1 MNWESQRRE
10 LLSSDAPKTGL
21 GPLRT
26 VADAAVG
33 LRIRPHVDVWC
44 LPLLVPPADA
54 ARLARLLPAG
64 ENACLDR
71 IASRARRQRA
81 CIAWASRRSILA
93 RYLRCN
99 PDEVAIVR
107 HGRGAPTVDASG
119 HPLHVSLS
127 HSEDWMLLA
136 VSRVHRVGVDIERI
150 DPDADVVRLARRF
163 FTTDEAAALSV
174 LPEDEARRVFFR
186 IWTRKEAVLKGLGG
200 GVPSRLRAVPVGADE
215 GRRVVRI
222 GVSDWM
228 LHDLAA
234 PADYAAALA
243 VRGDATIL
251 THGVL
256 DEGRESAVV

>member
-26 VADAAVG
+26 VANAAVG
-33 LRIRPHVDVWC
+33 PRIHRHVDVWC
-44 LPLLVPPADA
+44 LPLLVPPAEV

-93 RYLRCN
+93 RYLGCK

-136 VSRVHRVGVDIERI
+136 VSRMHRVGVDIERI

-163 FTTDEAAALSV
+163 FPANEADELASLPAAERHKA
-174 LPEDEARRVFFR
+174 FFR
-186 IWTRKEAVLKGLGG
+186 AWTRKEAILKGVGG
-200 GVPSRLRAVPVGADE
+200 GVPSRLRSVPAGVGTQDEPVVMGGSVWTLCGLAVPEPYAATLAVDGAAP
-215 GRRVVRI
+215 VV
-222 GVSDWM
+222 
-228 LHDLAA
+228 LHDTIESS
-234 PADYAAALA
+234 AL
-243 VRGDATIL
+243 IQ
-251 THGVL
+251 
-256 DEGRESAVV
+256 